1 MNPKDSKMSLQELW
15 THSQT
20 SIKHDLR
27 FRYYKI
33 RRPQSCLSECYELGL
48 PTCSGRLSHKIRWP
62 SGGVFEP
69 GLVNTPIKVNRP
81 NLATNNAIQATLFE
95 EIYQNIFNHLHSM
108 LLSLHY
114 LFQLLQDL
122 LKQSKYTSDPL
133 YGIYPATFTF
143 SVNSFKLPIKYF
155 SLSFLTGHV
164 FHNNFG
170 INSPRGSVFSCF
182 MFLSLLLW
190 I

>member
-1 MNPKDSKMSLQELW
+1 MIPEDPKMSLQKLW
-15 THSQT
+15 IHSKTQST
-20 SIKHDLR
+20 SIEYDLR
-27 FRYYKI
+27 FRHYKI
-33 RRPQSCLSECYELGL
+33 RRPQSCLSRCYELGL
-48 PTCSGRLSHKIRWP
+48 PTCPRRLSHKIRWP

-108 LLSLHY
+108 LISLHY

-133 YGIYPATFTF
+133 YGIQPASFTF
-143 SVNSFKLPIKYF
+143 STNSFKLPIKYS

-170 INSPRGSVFSCF
+170 INSPQLFHVSFF
-182 MFLSLLLW
+182 IAL
-190 I
+190 